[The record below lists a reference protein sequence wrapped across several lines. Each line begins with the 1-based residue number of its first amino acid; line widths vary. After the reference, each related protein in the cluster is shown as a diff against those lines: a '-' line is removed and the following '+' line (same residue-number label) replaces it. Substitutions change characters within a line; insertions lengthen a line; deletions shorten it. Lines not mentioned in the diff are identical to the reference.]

1 MLFPVLRSTNNWLDN
16 SFNDFFNDG
25 WLAKARATAPSVNVK
40 ENEHEYEVEVA
51 APGMT
56 KDDFHLNIS
65 DEGCLVINME
75 HKSDQKDENK
85 ERHYL
90 RREFSYT
97 SFRQALTLPDDVQ
110 TEQIQA
116 KVENGVLRV
125 VLPRKAEEQKVQRKI
140 EVA

>member
-25 WLAKARATAPSVNVK
+25 WLAKARATAPAVNVK

-65 DEGCLVINME
+65 DDGCLVINME
-75 HKSDQKDENK
+75 HKSDRKDENK
-85 ERHYL
+85 EGHYL

-140 EVA
+140 EVV